1 MAGEKSP
8 LLRRVDIQ
16 TAASRIAGVNGK
28 RFRLAETENIVKDA
42 LDALLMEFVM
52 VAERDQ
58 IAQELLAVDFRPTI
72 LDLHRAPVRLVG
84 DQAVGLQQVADQR
97 LFHDFAAGGALQV
110 VGAEL
115 IVIDLDILIVDA
127 GAVEVS
133 NRLAFQ
139 FIQPI
144 QRDLDL
150 ATGAGAQIAGQ
161 RLFNLLPAGETRL
174 VKAVEIKLKA
184 FDSTRL
190 TLVSGS
196 STWPTATCG
205 RPLPFSRESSYSV
218 QISAP

>member
-1 MAGEKSP
+1 MSGEAAGGRGKVAVAAP
-8 LLRRVDIQ
+8 GVDIQ

-84 DQAVGLQQVADQR
+84 NQAVGLQQMADQR

-127 GAVEVS
+127 GAMEMGD
-133 NRLAFQ
+133 RLAFQ

-150 ATGAGAQIAGQ
+150 ALGAGAQIAGQ
-161 RLFNLLPAGETRL
+161 RLFNPCQLAKRVWLKLLR
-174 VKAVEIKLKA
+174 
-184 FDSTRL
+184 
-190 TLVSGS
+190 
-196 STWPTATCG
+196 
-205 RPLPFSRESSYSV
+205 
-218 QISAP
+218 